1 MAAAG
6 LSVIS
11 SFNNENRNILK
22 NDDLPKAKSNKEV
35 KVCIFITE
43 RYEIMV
49 FRDYKSTI
57 KAGIVFVLILLRRL
71 DFCMSSVITVLRLY
85 SWIYVD
91 SKACFS
97 FNIFYL

>member
-35 KVCIFITE
+35 KVCIFDINKVQNSCVMGRQMYKKSRHSPFTSFITALFYMSNWITVQ
-43 RYEIMV
+43 RLYIVRCVLKRNMY
-49 FRDYKSTI
+49 FR
-57 KAGIVFVLILLRRL
+57 ILLRL
-71 DFCMSSVITVLRLY
+71 
-85 SWIYVD
+85 
-91 SKACFS
+91 
-97 FNIFYL
+97 